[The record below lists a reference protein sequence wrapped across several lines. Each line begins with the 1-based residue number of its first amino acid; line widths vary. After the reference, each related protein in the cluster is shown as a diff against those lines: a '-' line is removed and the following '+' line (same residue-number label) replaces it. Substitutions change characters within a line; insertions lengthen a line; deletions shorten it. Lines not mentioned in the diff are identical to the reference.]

1 MEDITRYIIGQL
13 CMKMTLSWCTDKENI
28 ILVCSEKMELER
40 KLGQSSTRV
49 EAMVSE
55 KKVMEANIASL
66 EETQRNLK

>member
-1 MEDITRYIIGQL
+1 
-13 CMKMTLSWCTDKENI
+13 MTI
-28 ILVCSEKMELER
+28 VLVCSEKMELER

>member
-1 MEDITRYIIGQL
+1 
-13 CMKMTLSWCTDKENI
+13 MTV
-28 ILVCSEKMELER
+28 ILTCSEKMELER

-49 EAMVSE
+49 EALALE